1 MVIIAGVYRVSGR
14 TLQSKKFKSY
24 IVSSHKY
31 EAVICDN
38 FYKNKVTLN
47 IHSTS
52 IELAFT
58 MFGISFNNRVQIL
71 KLFIHSI

>member
-14 TLQSKKFKSY
+14 TLPSKKFKSY

-47 IHSTS
+47 IYNTVS
-52 IELAFT
+52 
-58 MFGISFNNRVQIL
+58 
-71 KLFIHSI
+71 LFIPQVLSWHSRCSASLSIIVCRY